1 MLLMLLLLLVLLGG
15 GVENTVRN
23 VTAVLVPI
31 FVIRKHSLL
40 ERGRHL

>member
-1 MLLMLLLLLVLLGG
+1 MVVVLVLVLGG